1 MDRRRAFTLVELLLV
16 ILILGVVVVIA
27 VPNLTAVMG
36 GTQSSASLRMLVQMG
51 RYTRS
56 MALLNQVPCELVVD
70 LDRRTL
76 TTEMV
81 QRRGTVVVEPEDSDE
96 SGIHDARTTP
106 TALYEAGATAT
117 ISFGRATSTK
127 ERGESTRILAR
138 NRPAE
143 ESFEGDGDAG
153 NLSDA
158 IHMEQTIPGSAPIA
172 FLGYSDTVEQNRFRA
187 LRASAGEETNGV
199 FRILYRTNGTCRPY
213 RIAVG
218 TDDDDARAV
227 VSVDSVGTPRIIRA
241 LQDSE
246 SERREGRRRW

>member
-27 VPNLTAVMG
+27 VPNITAVMG

-81 QRRGTVVVEPEDSDE
+81 QRRGTVVAEPEDSDD
-96 SGIHDARTTP
+96 SGIHDARTTS
-106 TALYEAGATAT
+106 TALYEVGATAT
-117 ISFGRATSTK
+117 VSFGRATSTK

-138 NRPAE
+138 NRPEE
-143 ESFEGDGDAG
+143 ESFEGDDG

-199 FRILYRTNGTCRPY
+199 FRIRYRTNGTCRPY

-218 TDDDDARAV
+218 TNDDDARAV
-227 VSVDSVGTPRIIRA
+227 VAVDSVGTPRIIRA
-241 LQDSE
+241 LQNSE
-246 SERREGRRRW
+246 SERREGSRKW